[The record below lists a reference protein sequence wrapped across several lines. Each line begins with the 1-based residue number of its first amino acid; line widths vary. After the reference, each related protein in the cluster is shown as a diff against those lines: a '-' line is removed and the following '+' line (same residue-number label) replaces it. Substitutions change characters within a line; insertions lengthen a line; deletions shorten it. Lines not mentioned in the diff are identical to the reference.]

1 MLLKIMRIEQGNN
14 STLSE
19 IYLNNQFICYGLE
32 DIPREKKIPGS
43 TCIPIG
49 TYRLGFNRD
58 GGMNG
63 NYYDRFPKLHRGM
76 IEIQGVPNFS
86 HVYIHIGNTH
96 RQTAGCLLVGTR
108 YVFEHG
114 DYRIEQSVTAYKRL
128 YALLV
133 EVMVVREVVAE
144 AATGFNFLS

>member
-1 MLLKIMRIEQGNN
+1 MKSVLKVVRIQQGKN

-19 IYLNNQFICYGLE
+19 IYCNDVFVCYGLE
-32 DIPREKKIPGS
+32 DVPRKIKIPGS
-43 TCIPIG
+43 TCIPLG
-49 TYRLGFNRD
+49 TYRLGINND

-63 NYYDRFPKLHRGM
+63 NYYDRFPKLHQGM
-76 IEIQGVPNFS
+76 MEIQGIPNFS

-96 RQTAGCLLVGTR
+96 RQTAGCVLVGKR
-108 YVFEHG
+108 YVFENG

-133 EVMVVREVVAE
+133 EVMKEGEMFVQV
-144 AATGFNFLS
+144 TK